1 MSTDSQELRI
11 NGIYRQRDGRYM
23 QRIKLAAGSITAP
36 QALAVADIADAFAGN
51 RVHLTTRGSI
61 ELHDLAGDVLEDVG
75 TRLAVVGLAGRGAC
89 GGAVRGVSSSSST
102 SPDFP
107 HVQAFG
113 RRLHDHFTGKPHFE
127 GLPKKFKI
135 SVDAGYFGARHL
147 IQDAGL
153 VMTGL
158 AGETSIYD
166 IWTGGGLG
174 REPRPA
180 FLLCSGLAESRII
193 PLLEKIIAIY
203 RERTAPGRRLKHL
216 IAEIGE
222 EGFRALITE
231 ACATPDQDSPGTADP
246 IGPSSCPAGS
256 SPIRIEVGI
265 FAGELS
271 TSSLRGL
278 AGIAE
283 EHANGTLTVTAD
295 QNVTIQATTIVD
307 ATAACQRLT
316 ELGHGGTTPEET
328 VVFRV
333 CPGSHD
339 CRMGL
344 APTRTI
350 AGELIALMN
359 SSSRHRSWAISGC
372 QNSCSQPQLAEMGIV
387 ASRLVKEPDG
397 SQTPR
402 FTLLA
407 RRDNAS
413 FAVPLRQD
421 ITLDDLLDSVNSIA

>member
-1 MSTDSQELRI
+1 MSTDPQELRL

-23 QRIKLAAGSITAP
+23 QRIKLAAGCITAP
-36 QALAVADIADAFAGN
+36 QALAVAEIADTFAGN

-61 ELHDLAGDVLEDVG
+61 ELHDLDGDVLAEVG
-75 TRLAVVGLAGRGAC
+75 TRLAAVGLTGRGAC
-89 GGAVRGVSSSSST
+89 GGAVRGVSCSSST

-107 HVQAFG
+107 QIQAFC
-113 RRLHDHFTGKPHFE
+113 RRLHDHFTAKPHFE

-158 AGETSIYD
+158 AGETAIYD

-180 FLLCSGLAESRII
+180 FLLCRGLAESRVI
-193 PLLEKIIAIY
+193 PLLETVIAIY

-216 IAEIGE
+216 IAEMGE
-222 EGFRALITE
+222 EGFRALVTE
-231 ACATPDQDSPGTADP
+231 ACGNPDHDSHGTAGRS
-246 IGPSSCPAGS
+246 GPSSRPAGS
-256 SPIRIEVGI
+256 SQIRIEVGI
-265 FAGELS
+265 FAGELT

-278 AGIAE
+278 ASIAD
-283 EHANGTLTVTAD
+283 EHANGTLAVTAD
-295 QNVTIQATTIVD
+295 QNVTIHATTIGD
-307 ATAACQRLT
+307 ATAACHRLT
-316 ELGHGGTTPEET
+316 ELGHAGTTPEET

-350 AGELIALMN
+350 ARELIGLMT

-372 QNSCSQPQLAEMGIV
+372 HNSCSQPQLAEIGIV
-387 ASRLVKEPDG
+387 ASRLVKEADG
-397 SQTPR
+397 TQAPR

-407 RRDNAS
+407 RRDNGS

-421 ITLDDLLDSVNSIA
+421 ITLDDLLNSVNSIA